1 MKQTRYTLTF
11 SNMAWE
17 EKLRA
22 NLSTFSYG
30 KKTWSLEELA
40 LAYEIDNEANGLNN
54 KDTGC
59 GSCRRAVITRVFKLI
74 EKLK

>member
-1 MKQTRYTLTF
+1 
-11 SNMAWE
+11 MAWE

-40 LAYEIDNEANGLNN
+40 LAYEIDNEANGLSNR
-54 KDTGC
+54 DTGC
-59 GSCRRAVITRVFKLI
+59 GSCRRAVISRVRKLAERFK
-74 EKLK
+74 

>member
-1 MKQTRYTLTF
+1 MT
-11 SNMAWE
+11 WE
-17 EKLRA
+17 EKLKA
-22 NLSTFSYG
+22 NLSKFTHDRR
-30 KKTWSLEELA
+30 TWSGEELA

-74 EKLK
+74 GKLK

>member
-1 MKQTRYTLTF
+1 
-11 SNMAWE
+11 MAWE

-22 NLSTFSYG
+22 NLSTFSYS

-59 GSCRRAVITRVFKLI
+59 GSCRRAVITRVRKLAERFK
-74 EKLK
+74 

>member
-1 MKQTRYTLTF
+1 
-11 SNMAWE
+11 MAWE

-22 NLSTFSYG
+22 YLSTFSHS

-54 KDTGC
+54 VDTGC
-59 GSCRRAVITRVFKLI
+59 GSCRRAVLTRVFKLI
-74 EKLK
+74 GKLK